1 MFGIHVI
8 DTGDTPN
15 RFRRLAIFGG
25 RALFDPVRC
34 GFATVLICLGMLTMP
49 ALATSEDAA
58 EYIKSLPAERAACRD
73 KFRTREF
80 EEAGEACRAWVTL
93 APDLA
98 EKTEAL
104 SVLGQLY
111 ATAGDMDEAKAALD
125 EAASYVSR
133 GRDAATVE
141 KWVRMQAL
149 RARLAEGRDQLD
161 EANLIYSRT
170 EERVKI
176 ALGLS
181 SPAYALAAENR
192 AAYLARQGDM
202 QQASVLY
209 TRAIGAYDAV
219 FGPYNERSLE
229 TMLNLA
235 VAQIDHQQKAEAERT
250 LLSLLGAMKLGKRD
264 NSEGAA
270 EALTFL
276 GNLRVEKEDF
286 RGALN
291 YYRQALK
298 VRQAVHGG
306 RDLRTA
312 QSLNSAGIMY
322 VKLKDYKRAEE
333 MLSAAYSIRVS
344 LLGPDDTQTI
354 SSLDAVQAVI
364 DLQKNSAA
372 R

>member
-1 MFGIHVI
+1 
-8 DTGDTPN
+8 
-15 RFRRLAIFGG
+15 
-25 RALFDPVRC
+25 
-34 GFATVLICLGMLTMP
+34 MP

-58 EYIKSLPAERAACRD
+58 EYIKSLPAERANCKE
-73 KFRTREF
+73 KFRTRDF

-93 APDLA
+93 AA
-98 EKTEAL
+98 SVEEKTEAL

-141 KWVRMQAL
+141 QWVRMQAL
-149 RARLAEGRDQLD
+149 RARLAEGRDLID
-161 EANLIYSRT
+161 DARLIYFRT
-170 EERVKI
+170 EERAKV

-192 AAYLARQGDM
+192 AAFLARQGDM
-202 QQASVLY
+202 EQATLLY
-209 TRAIGAYDAV
+209 TRAIGAYDSV

-235 VAQIDHQQKAEAERT
+235 VAQLDHQQKAEAERT
-250 LLSLLGAMKLGKRD
+250 LLSLLGAMKIGKRET
-264 NSEGAA
+264 SEGAA

-276 GNLRVEKEDF
+276 GNLRVEKDDF
-286 RGALN
+286 RNALN
-291 YYRQALK
+291 FYRQALG
-298 VRQAVHGG
+298 VRQKLHGG

-322 VKLKDYKRAEE
+322 VKLGDFKRAEE
-333 MLSAAYSIRVS
+333 MLASAYAIRVA
-344 LLGPDDTQTI
+344 LLGPDDNQTI

-364 DLQKNSAA
+364 NMQKNSAS